1 MMWVHSEE
9 ELLLPH
15 GLYDQEG
22 ACHRAAVLRPLTGN
36 EEALIGGARRVELGT
51 LLEACLGRI
60 GGYEQPSRRHVDA
73 LTRGDRDFL
82 ALRLRRSLFGDR
94 LSLVVTCVNPACAAR
109 ADLDLEI
116 GALAPEREL
125 PGPEFLEITTPAG
138 LARVREPT
146 GADDQAVSRLGGS
159 RSERAAELWSRLL
172 LDLDGRGPLTPQ
184 AWLELA
190 APVRQSI
197 ALGLSEHS
205 SAPDLGV
212 ATACPSCAASMQ
224 LTIDPLGLLVREL
237 RQGVERL
244 VAEVHCLAWAYGWSE
259 ADILALPR
267 ARRWGYLDLV
277 RRQVEGRPLVDSWS

>member
-1 MMWVHSEE
+1 MWVHSEE

-15 GLYDQEG
+15 GLYDQG
-22 ACHRAAVLRPLTGN
+22 GVCHRAAVLRPLTGK
-36 EEALIGGARRVELGT
+36 EEALIGGARRVELGA

-60 GGYEQPSRRHVDA
+60 GGYEQPSRLHVEA

-116 GALAPEREL
+116 EALAPEREQ
-125 PGPEFLEITTPAG
+125 PGPELLEIPTPSG

-146 GADDQAVSRLGGS
+146 GADDQAVSRVGGS
-159 RSERAAELWSRLL
+159 RAERAAELWSRLV
-172 LDLDGRGPLTPQ
+172 LDLDGQGPLTPQ

-197 ALGLSEHS
+197 ALGLSEQS

-212 ATACPSCAASMQ
+212 ATACPSCAAGMQ
-224 LTIDPLGLLVREL
+224 LTLDPFGLLVREL

-267 ARRWGYLDLV
+267 ARRWGYLELV
-277 RRQVEGRPLVDSWS
+277 RRQVEGRPLVDGWS